1 MSIRLETNRLL
12 LRDFVME
19 DATRV
24 HLYASDPEVTRYM
37 IWGPNSEQDTHDFM
51 GRMLELLREE
61 PRTVYEL
68 AVIRKED
75 GLLIGGCGLHVE
87 GSAAE
92 LGYCFNRASW
102 GQGYASEAAAAVV
115 RLGFAELGLH
125 RIYAKCRPDNTGSY
139 KVMEKIGMHYEGT
152 LREHMY
158 TKGKWQDSRL
168 YSILVH
174 EHNR

>member
-19 DATRV
+19 DAPRV

-51 GRMLELLREE
+51 GRMLELQREE

-68 AVIRKED
+68 AVTRKED

-92 LGYCFNRASW
+92 LGYCFNRAS
-102 GQGYASEAAAAVV
+102 
-115 RLGFAELGLH
+115 
-125 RIYAKCRPDNTGSY
+125 
-139 KVMEKIGMHYEGT
+139 
-152 LREHMY
+152 
-158 TKGKWQDSRL
+158 
-168 YSILVH
+168 
-174 EHNR
+174 